1 MNMKM
6 KSSSSNVSDIATQ
19 TLTHA
24 AEVCLQKM
32 KAAHVEEHCI
42 NVFLHQHQYISSG
55 QSFVI
60 YERDIAPVVDLLK
73 LEAINSSCSKG
84 LL

>member
-1 MNMKM
+1 MKAM
-6 KSSSSNVSDIATQ
+6 SKKNSSSSNNLSGIAAQ

-32 KAAHVEEHCI
+32 KDAHVDEHCI
-42 NVFLHQHQYISSG
+42 RVFLNQHQYISSG

-73 LEAINSSCSKG
+73 L
-84 LL
+84 